1 VGSQIND
8 IAVVK
13 DALQE
18 ASRLYVELHALGA
31 PMGYL
36 DVGGGLGIDYDGSRT
51 ATAASTNYS
60 LQNYANDVVATVKE
74 GCEPNNVPVPT
85 LVSESGR
92 AIASHF
98 SVLVFNV
105 LGSGG
110 LQQPA
115 PPVEQDE
122 PLIVRNLRETF
133 EGIEALPIDTPAD
146 PSRLQEAW
154 NDALKFK
161 EDALAAFRLGYLSLK
176 ERSMAEQLTW
186 ACARALLN
194 RLSDDTKL
202 PDDLKALSAVLAET
216 YYANLSIFR
225 SAPDTWA
232 IQQLFP
238 LMPLHRLNEKPT
250 TLGHFADLTCDSDGK
265 LNRFIDDGQS
275 KPLLEL
281 HPLKP
286 NEPYLIGMFL
296 GGAYQEVMGNLHN
309 LFGSTDAAHIRL
321 APGGEYQV
329 DHVVRGDTNAEVLE
343 MMEHDPDQLLE
354 RLRMAS
360 EQAISKGQ
368 LRISE
373 ARRLMDHL
381 ESSLHQST
389 YLQN

>member
-1 VGSQIND
+1 MWAIALCGIVLRFVLPVPEILATVEALREAGLLEELRLLHFHVGSQIND
-8 IAVVK
+8 IGVVK

-18 ASRLYVELHALGA
+18 ASRIYVELHKLGA

-74 GCEPNNVPVPT
+74 GCEPHDVAVPT

-115 PPVEQDE
+115 PPFDQDE

-133 EGIEALPIDTPAD
+133 QGIEALPIDTPAD

-176 ERSMAEQLTW
+176 ERSMAAEGSIGNQLAPEPLLTGIKSMHKRDKMGTCKYFLDSIRGLS
-186 ACARALLN
+186 ATGRAKQLPNLRALF
-194 RLSDDTKL
+194 SYTHKL
-202 PDDLKALSAVLAET
+202 RAHNDATALL
-216 YYANLSIFR
+216 
-225 SAPDTWA
+225 
-232 IQQLFP
+232 
-238 LMPLHRLNEKPT
+238 
-250 TLGHFADLTCDSDGK
+250 
-265 LNRFIDDGQS
+265 
-275 KPLLEL
+275 
-281 HPLKP
+281 
-286 NEPYLIGMFL
+286 
-296 GGAYQEVMGNLHN
+296 
-309 LFGSTDAAHIRL
+309 
-321 APGGEYQV
+321 
-329 DHVVRGDTNAEVLE
+329 
-343 MMEHDPDQLLE
+343 
-354 RLRMAS
+354 
-360 EQAISKGQ
+360 
-368 LRISE
+368 
-373 ARRLMDHL
+373 
-381 ESSLHQST
+381 
-389 YLQN
+389 